1 MPGPYIMPILNEH
14 LQNYSQQI
22 AIKQSAGKVNFCNQ
36 NLAIKD
42 LRTNE
47 KIVNFS
53 VLYSAVSQSWRQVV
67 TGTEN

>member
-14 LQNYSQQI
+14 LQNYRQQI
-22 AIKQSAGKVNFCNQ
+22 AIKQSAGKVSFCNQ

-67 TGTEN
+67 TGTKN

>member
-1 MPGPYIMPILNEH
+1 MPILNEH
-14 LQNYSQQI
+14 LQNYRQQI
-22 AIKQSAGKVNFCNQ
+22 AIKQAAGKVNFCNQ

-53 VLYSAVSQSWRQVV
+53 VLYSAVIQSWRQVV
-67 TGTEN
+67 TGTKN